1 MAAKRTLTVRER
13 ALKNEKILSK
23 LSAEDRAEVIRQS
36 KSPFRLPITGV
47 VLPHS
52 RTKAIERAVKELV
65 GQPGA
70 FQSKPKGDIRVSR
83 RKKK

>member
-1 MAAKRTLTVRER
+1 MAAKRTTTVRER
-13 ALKNEKILSK
+13 KIKNEKMMSK
-23 LSAEDRAEVIRQS
+23 LSAADRAEVIRRS
-36 KSPFRLPITGV
+36 KSPFSLPVTGT

-52 RTKAIERAVKELV
+52 RTKAVERALKELA

-70 FQSKPKGDIRVSR
+70 FQSKPKGDIRVTR